1 MPRACFYIADKDH
14 TLAPKT
20 YIVGDIHG
28 QYDRLTV
35 LLQEHGLIDPEGL
48 RWTGADARLWF
59 IGDFFDRGPQG
70 IDVVNL
76 IMRLQQEAPLHGGQV
91 GALMGNHEPLILSAY
106 HFGEIKP
113 QGNLFMMAWLRN
125 GGIEND
131 MAHFTPAHVE
141 WLTNLPVMA
150 LLEDQ
155 TLLVHADSDFYT
167 RYGNTLDEINK
178 AFRAIMQTDDIYQW
192 ARLLDDFGDR
202 YCFLDSK
209 DPHGTE
215 RAARFLERFGAKRLI
230 HGHTPIRFTTGQN
243 PSQVVAAYVY
253 ADGLCI
259 NVDSGMY
266 LGGPGF
272 IHELT

>member
-1 MPRACFYIADKDH
+1 MPRACFYICQKDH

-28 QYDRLTV
+28 QYDRLLA
-35 LLQEHGLIDPEGL
+35 LLQEHGLVDSQTL
-48 RWTGADARLWF
+48 LWTGGDSRLWF

-76 IMRLQQEAPLHGGQV
+76 IMHLQQDAPQSGGSV

-113 QGNLFMMAWLRN
+113 QGNLFMLAWLRN

-131 MAHFTPAHVE
+131 IAQFTPAHVE

-150 LLEDQ
+150 LLDGE

-167 RYGNTLDEINK
+167 RYGNTIEEVNG
-178 AFRAIMQTDDIYQW
+178 AFRAILQADDIYQW

-202 YCFLDSK
+202 YGFLDSK
-209 DPHGTE
+209 EPQGID
-215 RAARFLERFGAKRLI
+215 RAMRFLERFGGKRII
-230 HGHTPIRFTTGQN
+230 HGHTPIRFSTGQN
-243 PSQVVAAYVY
+243 PHQVVAAYVY
-253 ADGLCI
+253 ADGLCV

-272 IHELT
+272 IYVLN